1 MRNKPLY
8 IARLMTLF
16 LQDNLS
22 ENEKIEFQE
31 WLDSDPE
38 NQKLLDRFAVG
49 GQQEED
55 IQRLHYFD
63 AERAWEDN
71 KRRRGDEKKT
81 PVSKI
86 NLPIAAAVI
95 LIALL
100 GVWMMEYFFVQES
113 VPLANVEN
121 TIEDVDPAINGANLI
136 LADGSV
142 YVVESD
148 QLNISNNTIYLDQNR
163 EDRLADVGSIQNAEM
178 VYNTLEVP
186 EAKYFKIQL
195 SDGTLVW
202 INSMSSLRFPSDFS
216 GAERRVYLEGEA
228 YFDVAHNA
236 STPFVVETGGTDV
249 KVLGTKFN
257 VDAYMQE
264 VRTTLK
270 EGSVSVQNGVAEL
283 ILKPGEYA
291 FSKSDKLIKGEADLE
306 YDLAWVNDEFL
317 FRNDNISTIATQI
330 SRWYG
335 VQVKFRGEID
345 VSKRYTGTVS
355 RKAKLSETMEML
367 EFVSDLSFKLE
378 NNELIV
384 TKK

>member
-8 IARLMTLF
+8 IARLIPLF

-22 ENEKIEFQE
+22 ESERLEFEE
-31 WLDSDPE
+31 WLHSDPE
-38 NQKLLDRFAVG
+38 NQKLLDRFRNG
-49 GQQEED
+49 GEQEQD
-55 IQRLHYFD
+55 ILFLQHLNTD
-63 AERAWEDN
+63 RAWLRNNHIRERKKI
-71 KRRRGDEKKT
+71 KRTRTKYFLI
-81 PVSKI
+81 S
-86 NLPIAAAVI
+86 IAAVFVAVFGI
-95 LIALL
+95 WSSLNLFSSHSDHLHDSPEII
-100 GVWMMEYFFVQES
+100 GDI
-113 VPLANVEN
+113 N
-121 TIEDVDPAINGANLI
+121 PAVNGANLI

-163 EDRLADVGSIQNAEM
+163 KDRLAEM
-178 VYNTLEVP
+178 EQLPSAQLVYNTLEVP

-195 SDGTLVW
+195 GDGSLVW
-202 INSMSSLRFPSDFS
+202 LNSMSTLRFPSDFS
-216 GAERRVYLEGEA
+216 GPERRVFLEGEA
-228 YFDVAHNA
+228 YFEIAHHT
-236 STPFVVETGGTDV
+236 SSPFVVETEGADI

-257 VDAYMQE
+257 VDAYKHE
-264 VRTTLK
+264 VRATLK
-270 EGSVSVQNGVAEL
+270 EGSVSVQNGVEEL
-283 ILKPGEYA
+283 ILMPGEYA
-291 FSKSDKLIKGEADLE
+291 SSTSDRLIKGKADLE

-335 VQVKFRGEID
+335 VQVKFRGDID

-384 TKK
+384 ANK